1 MLFIDAL
8 AKGKSLKDP
17 VFWKKVQSIV
27 NLVGG
32 SAPLICIVIPSLK
45 EYLTVDNI
53 LALGSCV
60 GAMNIYF
67 TNATSTQVGL

>member
-1 MLFIDAL
+1 MNFIDAL
-8 AKGKSLKDP
+8 DKGRCLQDS
-17 VFWKKVQSIV
+17 VFWKKTQSLV

-32 SAPLICIVIPSLK
+32 SAPLLCIVIPGLK

-53 LALGSCV
+53 LALGSCI

>member
-1 MLFIDAL
+1 MKFINAL
-8 AKGKSLKDP
+8 GKGRSLKDP
-17 VFWKKVQSIV
+17 VFWKKIQSLV

-32 SAPLICIVIPSLK
+32 SAPLICVVIPGLK

-60 GAMNIYF
+60 AAMNVYF
-67 TNATSTQVGL
+67 TTATSTQVGI